1 MMIWAFYPALKPIQ
15 EKRHIQLHN
24 LITLTN
30 CRTFVCNRPSSSS
43 SDVSKVRVA
52 YQGIPGAYSEAAALK
67 AYLKSETL
75 PCEQFEA
82 AFKGTEAVQG
92 ISISMFMN
100 LEDVQLGSQVFMKMY
115 YLRTLIIQIY
125 GDQVHLCNGGLDY
138 LPEKLKYL
146 YWERYPLDVLPS
158 SFNPKNL
165 VELDLSHSKI
175 KQLWEGSTCVPKL
188 KWLRLVYC
196 SNLISIPDLSNI
208 PLAEIINL
216 NGCRSL
222 IEIHSSRECPKNLHS
237 LNLSFCRN
245 LSSFPSNIHLSE
257 EPSFSA
263 SVVLHSSREDSEFS
277 LRYCFSLTKFPD
289 IPRNIKRLDLR
300 YSGVEEV
307 RSTIQS
313 LSKLESLDMSN
324 CTRLKR
330 ISESICK
337 LKSLDRLDLSGCC
350 KLESFP
356 DILEGME
363 LKHLDL
369 SGTAIKELPLSI
381 GNLNW
386 LEELVLS
393 DSKLEKLPPLS
404 ELPSSLR
411 YLEAMDCTELMQ
423 SLPDESEIKLCA
435 DGCGSS
441 IFNFLN
447 CLKLNQKAVRNLF
460 RDSVLKMQLMGTEK
474 IISLLK
480 VISPPPLP
488 PSAFHYINTPHD
500 LEEARSIICLPGS
513 EIPEWFSCY
522 KNNGSSINI
531 PGLRNDCVRS
541 SYIMGFEV
549 CLVIGDFNVSSINI
563 YETDTFISNID
574 VYYDFH
580 IETSDG
586 HKEGFVRNSIQLSG
600 RQSVSLDHILL
611 GYNLSRNCYEF
622 FQELDTLLANRGMSD
637 YVGTSFKF
645 NIRRKDSWSFI
656 GFEPNCKVKYC
667 GIQPIYISGCND
679 TAEETCEPHPK
690 GICTEAKDFEG
701 FIDDNSN
708 FNSNNNNNCK
718 ETAIED
724 LDLELHIGHSSF
736 YDAHMNSVSINQNT
750 GDTSGCNDIAEE
762 TCEPH
767 PKRICTEAN
776 QFS

>member
-67 AYLKSETL
+67 AYLKSETV

-92 ISISMFMN
+92 ISLSTSK
-100 LEDVQLGSQVFMKMY
+100 LKDVQLGFQALMKMNN
-115 YLRTLIIQIY
+115 LRTLIMTY
-125 GDQVHLCNGGLDY
+125 GYHYNGGLDHLSNELRY
-138 LPEKLKYL
+138 LH
-146 YWERYPLDVLPS
+146 WSNYPLEVLPS
-158 SFNPKNL
+158 SFNPENL
-165 VELDLSHSKI
+165 VELDLFYSKI
-175 KQLWEGSTCVPKL
+175 KQLWEGSTRVPKL
-188 KWLRLVYC
+188 KWLKLDYC
-196 SNLISIPDLSNI
+196 VNLISIPDLSNF
-208 PLAEIINL
+208 PSAEIINL
-216 NGCRSL
+216 KNCHSL

-257 EPSFSA
+257 EPSFST

-381 GNLNW
+381 GNLNR

-404 ELPSSLR
+404 GLCSLSVLKLNNCNLTEISEDIGCLSSLEMLDLQGNLNFERLPKSIKKLSKLYHLTLSNCGMLPSLPELPSIVR
-411 YLEAMDCTELMQ
+411 YLDAMKCEELIH
-423 SLPDESEIKLCA
+423 SLPDESEFELCS
-435 DGCGSS
+435 DGSGSLE
-441 IFNFLN
+441 FNFMN
-447 CLKLNQKAVRNLF
+447 CLKLNQKTVSNLLIF
-460 RDSVLKMQLMGTEK
+460 FQVSVQKLQLMGTEK
-474 IISLLK
+474 IISLFK
-480 VISPPPLP
+480 VSPHEVKGSL
-488 PSAFHYINTPHD
+488 
-500 LEEARSIICLPGS
+500 CLPGS
-513 EIPEWFSCY
+513 KIPEWFCY
-522 KNNGSSINI
+522 KNLGSSIHTNI
-531 PGLRNDCVRS
+531 PVLRNDCGRS
-541 SYIMGFEV
+541 SYIMGFAI
-549 CLVIGDFNVSSINI
+549 CLVIGFEDYNFDS
-563 YETDTFISNID
+563 FKRGFD
-574 VYYDFH
+574 VRYDFH

-586 HKEGFVRNSIQLSG
+586 HKEQFFGNSIQLSG
-600 RQSVSLDHILL
+600 MPVHRSNHIIL
-611 GYNLSRNCYEF
+611 GYNLSRKFYEF
-622 FQELDTLLANRGMSD
+622 FQELDTRLVNRGMSD
-637 YVGTSFKF
+637 YVGTLVVF
-645 NIRRKDSWSFI
+645 NIRSIHFVE
-656 GFEPNCKVKYC
+656 GKYC
-667 GIQPIYISGCND
+667 GIQPIYVQ
-679 TAEETCEPHPK
+679 AQV
-690 GICTEAKDFEG
+690 
-701 FIDDNSN
+701 
-708 FNSNNNNNCK
+708 
-718 ETAIED
+718 
-724 LDLELHIGHSSF
+724 
-736 YDAHMNSVSINQNT
+736 MNSVAINQDT
-750 GDTSGCNDIAEE
+750 GDINGYNDTVEE

-767 PKRICTEAN
+767 PKRTCTKAN
-776 QFS
+776 QCFTTHGL